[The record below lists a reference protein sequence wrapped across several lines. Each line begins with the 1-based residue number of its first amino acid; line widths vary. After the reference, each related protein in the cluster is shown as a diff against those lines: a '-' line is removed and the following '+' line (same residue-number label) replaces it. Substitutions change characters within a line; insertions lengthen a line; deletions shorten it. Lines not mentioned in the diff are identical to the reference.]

1 MVEGS
6 QDRFSRYPLY
16 FSLIL
21 AFIIIYTPIILVV
34 IFSFN
39 AGRFQVF
46 PLRGFTLE
54 WYQKMF
60 LDSAF
65 MEALQNSLLVSFGVS
80 LVSTL
85 LGFLGAYSL
94 VKATFPFKDAIS
106 SFLIT
111 PLAVPGVLLA
121 MALRVYFFNLGSNF
135 SLVTVF
141 LGHLIFDIPLAVL
154 ILRARLLQIPI
165 SLEEAA
171 WDLGAGR
178 WRSLWEVILPMTLP
192 GILVSILLTFTFSFD
207 EFIIAY
213 FLTQFELTLP
223 IKIWANL
230 ITGFDPTVNAIGSIV
245 FVLSLVIAV
254 IAQSILLRRSTDKP
268 SA

>member
-1 MVEGS
+1 MNLVEGPR
-6 QDRFSRYPLY
+6 DRLARYPMY
-16 FSLIL
+16 LIL
-21 AFIIIYTPIILVV
+21 IAAFVIIYAPIVLVV

-39 AGRFQVF
+39 AGRFQAF
-46 PLRGFTLE
+46 PLRGFTIE

-60 LDSAF
+60 SDPAF
-65 MEALQNSLLVSFGVS
+65 MEALQNSILVSFGAS
-80 LVSTL
+80 LISTAI
-85 LGFLGAYSL
+85 GFFGAYSL
-94 VKATFPFKDAIS
+94 IKARFPFKDTLS

-111 PLAVPGVLLA
+111 PLAVPAILLGIS
-121 MALRVYFFNLGSNF
+121 LRVYFFSIGWHF
-135 SLVTVF
+135 SLLTVL
-141 LGHLIFDIPLAVL
+141 LGHLIFDIPLALL

-178 WRSLWEVILPMTLP
+178 LRSLWEVVLPMSIP

-207 EFIIAY
+207 EFIVAY

-245 FVLSLVIAV
+245 LVLSLSVV
-254 IAQSILLRRSTDKP
+254 LIAQAILRRKP
-268 SA
+268 VS